1 MLDLQLQQKQNLQL
15 YGNMTKV
22 EKEINKDELNAYKVF
37 DNKQYALVPGLAHA
51 KHLSSPIGSKAKFDD
66 KSLSNSPKD

>member
-1 MLDLQLQQKQNLQL
+1 
-15 YGNMTKV
+15 MTKV
-22 EKEINKDELNAYKVF
+22 EKEINKDELNAYKFF

-66 KSLSNSPKD
+66 KSLTNSPKD